1 MDALKNT
8 GGAGIQDHGMA
19 ATRVGLRYATGPEGR
34 PFVAGDPA
42 FAIFR
47 VVSDDADVPGC
58 VTVENNEGR
67 RFPVPITLV
76 DAIAAPTRLQAGSLL
91 DQPVGQREHGA

>member
-1 MDALKNT
+1 MGVQKGT
-8 GGAGIQDHGMA
+8 EGAGIQDHGTA
-19 ATRVGLRYATGPEGR
+19 GTRVGLWYAEGPVGC

-58 VTVENNEGR
+58 VAVENNEGR
-67 RFPVPITLV
+67 RFPVPIPLV
-76 DAIAAPTRLQAGSLL
+76 DEIAATTRLQAGGPL
-91 DQPVGQREHGA
+91 DQSIGQREQGA

>member
-1 MDALKNT
+1 M
-8 GGAGIQDHGMA
+8 
-19 ATRVGLRYATGPEGR
+19 
-34 PFVAGDPA
+34 AGDPA

-67 RFPVPITLV
+67 RFPVPIPLV
-76 DAIAAPTRLQAGSLL
+76 EGIAAPTRLQAENPLN
-91 DQPVGQREHGA
+91 QPNRQQESGT